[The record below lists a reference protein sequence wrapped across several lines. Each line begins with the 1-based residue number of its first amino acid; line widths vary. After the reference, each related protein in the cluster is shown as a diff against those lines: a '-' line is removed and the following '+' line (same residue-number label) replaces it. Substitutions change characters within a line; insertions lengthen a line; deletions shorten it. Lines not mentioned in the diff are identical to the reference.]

1 MIRVESTRLDAT
13 GAGANG
19 TVATSISETAVAGYH
34 TVAGYYYDAS
44 NKSRGF
50 LYNVTTYTTLDGPSA
65 TQTYIW
71 GIDGTNV
78 VGMYTDGT
86 GNHGFIYNGS
96 VFTTVDNPAGDPGS
110 TVVTGISGDTLVGT
124 YWDPTASQKAGFM
137 ATPIPLS
144 PNANL
149 AALALSEGTLSPA
162 FASNTVSYT
171 ATVPNATTSITVTPT
186 VAQANATV
194 TVNGTPVTSGTASGP
209 VSLVVGLNPITVVV
223 TAQDGVT
230 TNGYTVAVTRL
241 PQAPTATTLAAT
253 GVLGTAAAPAPGRRD
268 AVALIATVDDDGE
281 PAHLAEDHRPSVSK
295 DPTARIPIGFA
306 KECRRG

>member
-50 LYNVTTYTTLDGPSA
+50 LYNGTTYTTLDGPSA

-194 TVNGTPVTSGTASGP
+194 TVNGTPSHLWHGLRASELGAGIEPHHRRRHRSGWRDHERLHRGGHPPAGRAHRHHA
-209 VSLVVGLNPITVVV
+209 GG
-223 TAQDGVT
+223 DGH
-230 TNGYTVAVTRL
+230 
-241 PQAPTATTLAAT
+241 PQLR
-253 GVLGTAAAPAPGRRD
+253 GD
-268 AVALIATVDDDGE
+268 A
-281 PAHLAEDHRPSVSK
+281 
-295 DPTARIPIGFA
+295 
-306 KECRRG
+306 